1 MSTCWKSGMYRKK
14 KPKGD
19 FIGFMGAVKL
29 KTGGTQGQDTNR
41 EPHPVGNYGQFGVG
55 KGCNQQLLNMYH

>member
-29 KTGGTQGQDTNR
+29 KTGGTQGQDTKR

-55 KGCNQQLLNMYH
+55 